1 LIARAAAGARRPSGG
16 HSARYS
22 GGTMG
27 SRAATKEQTETKTRP
42 ETSLAPPW
50 NVIVHDDPVTLMTY
64 VTRVFVQ
71 VFGYGQDKAH
81 KLMMEVHQSGR
92 SIVWTGAREQ
102 AEMYAQKLQA
112 HHLLTTLE
120 VVDG

>member
-1 LIARAAAGARRPSGG
+1 
-16 HSARYS
+16 
-22 GGTMG
+22 MG
-27 SRAATKEQTETKTRP
+27 VRAATKEQTETKTRAQ
-42 ETSLAPPW
+42 TSLAKPW
-50 NVIVHDDPVTLMTY
+50 NVIVHDDPVTLMNY
-64 VTRVFVQ
+64 VTKVLMQ

-81 KLMMEVHQSGR
+81 RLMMEVHEQGR

-102 AEMYAQKLQA
+102 AEIHAQKLQA

>member
-1 LIARAAAGARRPSGG
+1 MARVILP
-16 HSARYS
+16 
-22 GGTMG
+22 
-27 SRAATKEQTETKTRP
+27 RAATKEKTETKTRP
-42 ETSLAPPW
+42 ETALAPPW

-64 VTRVFVQ
+64 VTKVFVQ
-71 VFGYGQDKAH
+71 VFGYAQDKAH
-81 KLMMEVHQSGR
+81 RLMMEVHQDGR